1 MLLAST
7 RTFANNCLLSAQHW
21 VQMLALLRCRE
32 DPDHPKALFRQAAVR
47 SVLGDFDE
55 AEEGYR
61 WFAHSNGA
69 IS

>member
-7 RTFANNCLLSAQHW
+7 LTSAGEYLLSVWHLHHLMAP
-21 VQMLALLRCRE
+21 LRCRE
-32 DPDHPKALFRQAAVR
+32 HPDHPKALFRQASVR

-61 WFAHSNGA
+61 
-69 IS
+69 